1 MGTDD
6 IPQPAA
12 HGALATAMAN
22 LERTQRRFPEGQR
35 RIFLAALDAFAER
48 GFHAT
53 TTRDIAARA
62 GLSPAGLYVHFG
74 SKEEVLHQ
82 ISVSSVRLTHNV
94 VSAAATAPGTPVER
108 LAAMVRDLTVWHAEH
123 AATVRIVLHHLT
135 DLTPEHRTEVTQIQQ
150 AIYEIMAA
158 LVTEGAGTGDFD
170 VADPGATT
178 LALTSLCV
186 DTARWY
192 QPGYRRTPAQIG
204 EDNATAALR
213 VAGVLQP

>member
-1 MGTDD
+1 MGTEDQ
-6 IPQPAA
+6 PQPAA
-12 HGALATAMAN
+12 DGALATAMAN

-35 RIFLAALDAFAER
+35 RIFRAALDAFAER

-82 ISVSSVRLTHNV
+82 ISVSSLLLTRNV
-94 VSAAATAPGTPVER
+94 VTAAATAAGTPVER
-108 LAAMVRDLTVWHAEH
+108 LAATVRELSVWHAEH

-135 DLTPEHRTEVTQIQQ
+135 DLTPEHRTEVTDIQRD
-150 AIYEIMAA
+150 IFEIMRTVVA
-158 LVTEGAGTGDFD
+158 EGAATGDFD
-170 VADPGATT
+170 ITDPGATT
-178 LALTSLCV
+178 IAITSLCV

-192 QPGYRRTPAQIG
+192 LPGSRRTPAQIG
-204 EDNATAALR
+204 DDNAAAALR
-213 VAGVLQP
+213 VAGVRAR